1 MFRMMA
7 ITLVAAA
14 AYDYY
19 RFDAAHIHAVEAV
32 LSNVMRSFFG

>member
-1 MFRMMA
+1 MSRMMA

-19 RFDAAHIHAVEAV
+19 RFDGTHIHAVEAV
-32 LSNVMRSFFG
+32 ISNVMRSFFG